1 MAELQTAV
9 KTQSQ
14 AGLGTFYSLD
24 HSSSNKFKWQ
34 LCVIMSGGFG
44 LESVAGIKWNE
55 WLFLP
60 EYASEA
66 GAQVSAYGVETDI
79 SKSISFRQ
87 LSDLCIFSPKR
98 ATQNH
103 SKRPVIII

>member
-1 MAELQTAV
+1 
-9 KTQSQ
+9 
-14 AGLGTFYSLD
+14 
-24 HSSSNKFKWQ
+24 
-34 LCVIMSGGFG
+34 MSGGFG

-79 SKSISFRQ
+79 SKSISLGNFVTYAY
-87 LSDLCIFSPKR
+87 SHPKEPP
-98 ATQNH
+98 
-103 SKRPVIII
+103 KIIQKGQS